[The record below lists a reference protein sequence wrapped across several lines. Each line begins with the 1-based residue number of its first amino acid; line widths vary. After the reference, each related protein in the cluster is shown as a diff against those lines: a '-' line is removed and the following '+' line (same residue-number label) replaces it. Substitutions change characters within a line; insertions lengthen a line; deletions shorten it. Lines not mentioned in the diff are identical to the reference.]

1 MFRKKV
7 IATAT
12 TAALVTGMFAGTAMA
27 AEWNENG
34 GSQTV
39 EGVSTAVQPTIS
51 VELPGDLAFGI
62 NPLKLD
68 ADGDQTADG
77 QIVATSYGIVNYS
90 NVPVLVNAKT
100 SATAGTGVNLKEQIE
115 YNSNT
120 NELKPTADTDKDVFL
135 LQVFPAKTSGVSYS
149 DDTGVT
155 IKGNTITKAAT
166 GGVNNATAAQ
176 AVGALV
182 LSGTANSV
190 DFKLA
195 AFEDDTVKAANASG
209 FTFDGVVNPNA
220 TFADGDVTV
229 STVFTLSV
237 ISQKQY
243 ANGYEAPKNTFGD
256 TGKDLVDTSVVQKK
270 N

>member
-68 ADGDQTADG
+68 ADGDQKADG

-100 SATAGTGVNLKEQIE
+100 SAKAGTGVNLKTSITYDQHT
-115 YNSNT
+115 S
-120 NELKPTADTDKDVFL
+120 ELKPTADTDKDVFL
-135 LQVFPAKTSGVSYS
+135 LQVFPKTGGVAYS
-149 DDTGVT
+149 NDTGVT
-155 IKGNTITKAAT
+155 ITGNAITKSDS
-166 GGVNNATAAQ
+166 GVNNEDTAKA
-176 AVGALV
+176 AGALV
-182 LSGTANSV
+182 LKDGENSV
-190 DFKLA
+190 DFRLA
-195 AFEDDTVKAANASG
+195 ALEGDTVKATNASG

-243 ANGYEAPKNTFGD
+243 DNGYKADKTNFGT
-256 TGKDLVDTSVVQKK
+256 TGSAAIDTSIVVSK
-270 N
+270 

>member
-68 ADGDQTADG
+68 ADEDQKADG

-100 SATAGTGVNLKEQIE
+100 SAKAGTGVNLKANIE
-115 YNSNT
+115 YNSDT

-135 LQVFPAKTSGVSYS
+135 LQVFPKTGGVAYS

-155 IKGNTITKAAT
+155 ITGNTITKKAT
-166 GGVNNATAAQ
+166 SGVNDATTAQ

-182 LSGTANSV
+182 LSETANSV

-195 AFEDDTVKAANASG
+195 AFEGDTVKAANASG

-220 TFADGDVTV
+220 TFADADVTV

-243 ANGYEAPKNTFGD
+243 ADGYGQPEQTFGI
-256 TGKDLVDTSVVQKK
+256 TGKTVVDTSVVEKK
-270 N
+270 K

>member
-68 ADGDQTADG
+68 ADGDQKTDG

-100 SATAGTGVNLKEQIE
+100 SAQAGTGVNLKTSITYDQHT
-115 YNSNT
+115 S
-120 NELKPTADTDKDVFL
+120 ELKPDADTNKDVFL
-135 LQVFPAKTSGVSYS
+135 LQVFPKTGGVAYS
-149 DDTGVT
+149 NDTGVT
-155 IKGNTITKAAT
+155 ITGNAIDKSDS
-166 GGVNNATAAQ
+166 GVKNEDTAKNA
-176 AVGALV
+176 GALV
-182 LSGTANSV
+182 LKAGANSV

-195 AFEDDTVKAANASG
+195 ALEDDTVKAANASG

-229 STVFTLSV
+229 STVFALSV

-243 ANGYEAPKNTFGD
+243 EKGYDKPDKIFGT
-256 TGKDLVDTSVVQKK
+256 TGKEKVDTSVVDKK
-270 N
+270 

>member
-68 ADGDQTADG
+68 ADEDQKADG

-100 SATAGTGVNLKEQIE
+100 SAKAGTGVNLKASIE

-166 GGVNNATAAQ
+166 GGVNDATTAQ
-176 AVGALV
+176 AAGALV
-182 LSGTANSV
+182 LSETQNSV

-195 AFEDDTVKAANASG
+195 AFENDTVKATNASG

-243 ANGYEAPKNTFGD
+243 DNGYKADETNFGT
-256 TGKDLVDTSVVQKK
+256 TGSAAIDTSIVVSK
-270 N
+270 

>member
-68 ADGDQTADG
+68 ADEDQKADG

-100 SATAGTGVNLKEQIE
+100 SATAGTGVNLKTSIE
-115 YNSNT
+115 YNSDT

-166 GGVNNATAAQ
+166 GGVKDTTTAQ
-176 AVGALV
+176 DVGALV

-243 ANGYEAPKNTFGD
+243 EKGYDQPANTFGA
-256 TGKDLVDTSVVQKK
+256 TGKTVVDTSVVEKK
-270 N
+270 

>member
-68 ADGDQTADG
+68 ADGDQKTDG

-100 SATAGTGVNLKEQIE
+100 SAQAGTGVTLKDSVT
-115 YNSNT
+115 YNTNT
-120 NELKPTADTDKDVFL
+120 NEMTPTEATGKEVFL

-155 IKGNTITKAAT
+155 IKGNAITKEAV
-166 GGVNNATAAQ
+166 GGVKDKTTAQ
-176 AVGALV
+176 DVGALV

-190 DFKLA
+190 DFRLA

-243 ANGYEAPKNTFGD
+243 ANGYGEPENTFGQ
-256 TGKDLVDTSVVQKK
+256 TGKAKVDVSVVEKK
-270 N
+270 

>member
-68 ADGDQTADG
+68 ADEDQKADG

-100 SATAGTGVNLKEQIE
+100 SAKAGTGVNLKASIE

-166 GGVNNATAAQ
+166 GGVNNATTAQ
-176 AVGALV
+176 AAGALV
-182 LSGTANSV
+182 LSETPNSV

-195 AFEDDTVKAANASG
+195 AFENDTVKATNASG

-243 ANGYEAPKNTFGD
+243 DGGYDVPTQTFGT
-256 TGKDLVDTSVVQKK
+256 TGKDKVDTSVVEKK
-270 N
+270 

>member
-100 SATAGTGVNLKEQIE
+100 SATAGTGVNLKASIE
-115 YNSNT
+115 YNGNT
-120 NELKPTADTDKDVFL
+120 NELKPAADTDKDVFL
-135 LQVFPAKTSGVSYS
+135 LQVFPASASGVSYS

-155 IKGNTITKAAT
+155 ITGNTIPKGAT
-166 GGVNNATAAQ
+166 GGVKDATTAQ

-195 AFEDDTVKAANASG
+195 AFENDTVKATNASG

-243 ANGYEAPKNTFGD
+243 DGGYDKPAKTFGD
-256 TGKDLVDTSVVQKK
+256 TGKAKVDVSVVEKK
-270 N
+270 

>member
-68 ADGDQTADG
+68 ADEDQKADG

-100 SATAGTGVNLKEQIE
+100 SAKAGTGVNLKASIE
-115 YNSNT
+115 YNSDT
-120 NELKPTADTDKDVFL
+120 NELKPAADNDVFL
-135 LQVFPAKTSGVSYS
+135 LQVFPKTGGVAYS

-155 IKGNTITKAAT
+155 ITGNTITKKAT
-166 GGVNNATAAQ
+166 SGVNDATTAQ

-182 LSGTANSV
+182 LSETANSV

-243 ANGYEAPKNTFGD
+243 ADGYGQPEQTFGT
-256 TGKDLVDTSVVQKK
+256 TGKTLVDTSVVEKK
-270 N
+270 K

>member
-68 ADGDQTADG
+68 ADEDQKADG

-100 SATAGTGVNLKEQIE
+100 SATAGTGVNLKTSIE
-115 YNSNT
+115 YNSDT

-135 LQVFPAKTSGVSYS
+135 LQVFPASASGVSYS

-155 IKGNTITKAAT
+155 IKGNTITKADT
-166 GGVNNATAAQ
+166 GGVKDATTAQ
-176 AVGALV
+176 AAGALV

-195 AFEDDTVKAANASG
+195 AFENDTVKATNASG

-243 ANGYEAPKNTFGD
+243 DGGYDKPANTFGD
-256 TGKDLVDTSVVQKK
+256 IGKAKVDVSVVEKK
-270 N
+270 

>member
-68 ADGDQTADG
+68 ADEDQKADG

-100 SATAGTGVNLKEQIE
+100 SAKAGTGVNLKASIE

-166 GGVNNATAAQ
+166 GGVNNATTAQ
-176 AVGALV
+176 AAGALV
-182 LSGTANSV
+182 LSETQNSV

-195 AFEDDTVKAANASG
+195 AFENDTVKATNASG

-243 ANGYEAPKNTFGD
+243 DNGYKADEIHFGT
-256 TGKDLVDTSVVQKK
+256 TGSAAIDTSIVVSK
-270 N
+270 

>member
-68 ADGDQTADG
+68 ADEDQKADG

-100 SATAGTGVNLKEQIE
+100 SAKAGTGVNLKASIE
-115 YNSNT
+115 YNSDT
-120 NELKPTADTDKDVFL
+120 NELKPAADTDVFL
-135 LQVFPAKTSGVSYS
+135 LQVFPKTGGVAYS

-155 IKGNTITKAAT
+155 ITGNTITKKAT
-166 GGVNNATAAQ
+166 SGVNDATTAQ

-182 LSGTANSV
+182 LSETANSV

-243 ANGYEAPKNTFGD
+243 ADGYGQPEQTFGT
-256 TGKDLVDTSVVQKK
+256 TGKTLVDTSVVEKK
-270 N
+270 K

>member
-68 ADGDQTADG
+68 ADEDQKADG

-100 SATAGTGVNLKEQIE
+100 SAKAGTGVNLKASIE

-135 LQVFPAKTSGVSYS
+135 LQVFPAKTS
-149 DDTGVT
+149 T
-155 IKGNTITKAAT
+155 
-166 GGVNNATAAQ
+166 
-176 AVGALV
+176 
-182 LSGTANSV
+182 
-190 DFKLA
+190 
-195 AFEDDTVKAANASG
+195 ASG
-209 FTFDGVVNPNA
+209 
-220 TFADGDVTV
+220 
-229 STVFTLSV
+229 
-237 ISQKQY
+237 
-243 ANGYEAPKNTFGD
+243 
-256 TGKDLVDTSVVQKK
+256 
-270 N
+270 

>member
-68 ADGDQTADG
+68 ADGDQKTDG

-100 SATAGTGVNLKEQIE
+100 SAKAGTGVTLKDSVT
-115 YNSNT
+115 YNT
-120 NELKPTADTDKDVFL
+120 NTKEMTPGEATAKEVFL
-135 LQVFPAKTSGVSYS
+135 LQVFPKASGVAYS
-149 DDTGVT
+149 NDTGVT
-155 IKGNTITKAAT
+155 ITGNAITKDGSGVKSEDTAKAA
-166 GGVNNATAAQ
+166 
-176 AVGALV
+176 GALV
-182 LSGTANSV
+182 LKDGENSV

-195 AFEDDTVKAANASG
+195 ALEGDTVKAANASG

-243 ANGYEAPKNTFGD
+243 ANGYESPENTFGN

>member
-68 ADGDQTADG
+68 ADGDQKTDG

-100 SATAGTGVNLKEQIE
+100 SAKAGTGVTLQTSIE

-135 LQVFPAKTSGVSYS
+135 LQVFPAKASGVSYS
-149 DDTGVT
+149 NDTGVT

-166 GGVNNATAAQ
+166 NGVSNVDTAK

-182 LSGTANSV
+182 LSETANSV

-195 AFEDDTVKAANASG
+195 AFENDTVKPANASG

-229 STVFTLSV
+229 STIFTLSV

-243 ANGYEAPKNTFGD
+243 ENGYDKPANTFGD
-256 TGKDLVDTSVVQKK
+256 AGKDLVDNSVVEKK

>member
-68 ADGDQTADG
+68 ADEDQKADG

-100 SATAGTGVNLKEQIE
+100 SATAGTGVNLKTSIE
-115 YNSNT
+115 YNSDT

-135 LQVFPAKTSGVSYS
+135 LQVFPASASGVSYS

-166 GGVNNATAAQ
+166 GGVKDETTAQ
-176 AVGALV
+176 AAGALV

-195 AFEDDTVKAANASG
+195 AFENDTVKATNASG

-243 ANGYEAPKNTFGD
+243 DGGYDKPAKTFGD
-256 TGKDLVDTSVVQKK
+256 TGKAKVDVSVVEKK
-270 N
+270 

>member
-68 ADGDQTADG
+68 ADEDQKADG

-100 SATAGTGVNLKEQIE
+100 SAKAGTGVNLKASIE

-166 GGVNNATAAQ
+166 GGVNDATTAQ
-176 AVGALV
+176 AAGALV
-182 LSGTANSV
+182 LSETQNSV

-195 AFEDDTVKAANASG
+195 AFENDTVKATNASG

-243 ANGYEAPKNTFGD
+243 DNGYKADETNFGT
-256 TGKDLVDTSVVQKK
+256 TGSATIDTSIVVSK
-270 N
+270 

>member
-68 ADGDQTADG
+68 ADGDQAADG

-100 SATAGTGVNLKEQIE
+100 SAQASTGVNLKASIE
-115 YNSNT
+115 YNGNT
-120 NELKPTADTDKDVFL
+120 NELKPAADTAKDVFL
-135 LQVFPAKTSGVSYS
+135 LQVFPKTSGVAYS

-155 IKGNTITKAAT
+155 ITGNTITKKAT
-166 GGVNNATAAQ
+166 GGVKDATTAQ
-176 AVGALV
+176 DVGALV

-195 AFEDDTVKAANASG
+195 ALEGDTVKAANASG

-243 ANGYEAPKNTFGD
+243 EKGYKPDEGTFGA
-256 TGKDLVDTSVVQKK
+256 TGAAAIDTSIVASK
-270 N
+270 

>member
-68 ADGDQTADG
+68 ADEDQKADG

-100 SATAGTGVNLKEQIE
+100 SAKAGTGVNLKASIE

-120 NELKPTADTDKDVFL
+120 NELKPAVDTDKDVFL
-135 LQVFPAKTSGVSYS
+135 LQVFPKTGGVAYS
-149 DDTGVT
+149 NDTGVT
-155 IKGNTITKAAT
+155 ITGNAITKKAT
-166 GGVNNATAAQ
+166 DGVKNATTAQ
-176 AVGALV
+176 TAGALV
-182 LSGTANSV
+182 LSETPNSV

-195 AFEDDTVKAANASG
+195 AFENDTVKATNASG

-243 ANGYEAPKNTFGD
+243 DNGYKADETNFGT
-256 TGKDLVDTSVVQKK
+256 TGSAAIDTSIVVSK
-270 N
+270 

>member
-68 ADGDQTADG
+68 ADEDQKADG

-100 SATAGTGVNLKEQIE
+100 SATAGTGVNLKTSIE
-115 YNSNT
+115 YNSDT

-155 IKGNTITKAAT
+155 
-166 GGVNNATAAQ
+166 
-176 AVGALV
+176 
-182 LSGTANSV
+182 LS
-190 DFKLA
+190 L
-195 AFEDDTVKAANASG
+195 
-209 FTFDGVVNPNA
+209 
-220 TFADGDVTV
+220 
-229 STVFTLSV
+229 
-237 ISQKQY
+237 IHI
-243 ANGYEAPKNTFGD
+243 
-256 TGKDLVDTSVVQKK
+256 
-270 N
+270 

>member
-68 ADGDQTADG
+68 ADEDQKADG

-100 SATAGTGVNLKEQIE
+100 SATAGTGVNLKASIE

-120 NELKPTADTDKDVFL
+120 NELKPAADTDKDVFL

-166 GGVNNATAAQ
+166 GGVNNATTAQ
-176 AVGALV
+176 AAGALV
-182 LSGTANSV
+182 LSETPNSV

-195 AFEDDTVKAANASG
+195 AFENDTVKATNASG

-243 ANGYEAPKNTFGD
+243 DGGYDVPTQTFGT
-256 TGKDLVDTSVVQKK
+256 TGKDKVDTSVVEKK
-270 N
+270 